1 MERREHH
8 RAQLRLPVRL
18 RWSTPFGQKIEVCET
33 LDVSRGGLRVPCGEE
48 HAPGVPLWVT
58 FPFDVSLGD
67 GQPEMLAKVVRASGG
82 NGDHFGNEQ
91 QNARGIEIA
100 GSPEGKNGVE
110 RPSVAL
116 HFELAGR
123 APANGNGHVHE
134 PERRSHPRRRLA
146 VPIRV
151 RTGNVPWFEEA
162 MTLDVSANG
171 VRFLSTREYRSGEH
185 LFVSFASSTTAPW
198 VGAKEFRSRVSRV
211 DMMPHS
217 AALAISLSRLP

>member
-33 LDVSRGGLRVPCGEE
+33 LDVSRGGLRVPCGET

-58 FPFDVSLGD
+58 FPYDVSLGD
-67 GQPEMLAKVVRASGG
+67 GQPEMLAKVVRASRSDAAEAVNAQH
-82 NGDHFGNEQ
+82 NGSKT
-91 QNARGIEIA
+91 AMTVVVA
-100 GSPEGKNGVE
+100 GENSVE

-116 HFELAGR
+116 HFELTAR
-123 APANGNGHVHE
+123 AHGNGNGHAHE

-151 RTGNVPWFEEA
+151 RAGNVPWFEEA
-162 MTLDVSANG
+162 MTLDVSADG
-171 VRFLSTREYRSGEH
+171 VRFLSNREYQSGEH
-185 LFVSFASSTTAPW
+185 LFISFASAATAPW
-198 VGAKEFRSRVSRV
+198 IGAKEFRSRVVRA
-211 DMMPHS
+211 DAMLQS
-217 AALAISLSRLP
+217 AALAISLARLP